1 MLGLVATMLVASHAS
16 AEENATSPPGVEP
29 SPPQVVQPTI
39 MDRVF
44 GERSLGDIARE
55 LLSRFVDEQRAEFD
69 RVAERYTRL
78 VEFTKRLEA
87 RDEAEFEARAARYEK
102 LRAFTRKLEVEQA
115 EREARD
121 FEARVDLVLREQA
134 FTRELE
140 RRRAQS
146 AGPTDIAPGPAHW
159 PLYERD

>member
-1 MLGLVATMLVASHAS
+1 LVATVLVVSHAS
-16 AEENATSPPGVEP
+16 AEERAAPASVEP
-29 SPPQVVQPTI
+29 SPPPIVEATI
-39 MDRVF
+39 MDRLF
-44 GERSLGDIARE
+44 GKRSLGDLARE
-55 LLSRFVDEQRAEFD
+55 MLSQFIDEQRADFE
-69 RVAERYTRL
+69 RVAERYTKL

-87 RDEAEFEARAARYEK
+87 RDEAEFEALATRYEK
-102 LRAFTRKLEVEQA
+102 LRAFTRRLEAEQA

-121 FEARVDLVLREQA
+121 FETHVDLVLRERA

-146 AGPTDIAPGPAHW
+146 AGPAEIAPGPAHW